1 MPKIII
7 LRGNSGS
14 GKSTIAK
21 ALQQKIG
28 RGTFLISQDHVRR
41 EMLLLRDRPNNQAI
55 GLLENLIEYG
65 FHHCEITILDGI
77 LYTEI
82 YDRLFERIKELFV
95 DNIFAY
101 YFDISF
107 EETLNRHSQKPNA
120 NEFGEIEL
128 RNWWRTNDL
137 ISNIDEKIITQ
148 DASITETVE
157 RIYNNIN
164 EQHNEQSPNMT
175 AKQETEL

>member
-1 MPKIII
+1 MPKIVI

-14 GKSTIAK
+14 GKSTVAK

-28 RGTFLISQDHVRR
+28 RGTFLLSQDYVRR

-55 GLLENLIEYG
+55 DLLENLIEYG
-65 FHHCEITILDGI
+65 FRHCEVTILDGI

-82 YDRLFERIKELFV
+82 YESLFWRIKELFA

-101 YFDISF
+101 YFDIPF

-120 NEFGEIEL
+120 NEFGEVEL
-128 RNWWRTNDL
+128 RNWWRANDFLTN
-137 ISNIDEKIITQ
+137 INEKIITQ
-148 DASITETVE
+148 DSSITQTVE
-157 RIYNNIN
+157 RIYKSIN
-164 EQHNEQSPNMT
+164 ERSQSWTND
-175 AKQETEL
+175 A

>member
-14 GKSTIAK
+14 GKSTVAK

-28 RGTFLISQDHVRR
+28 HGTFLVSQDYVRR
-41 EMLLLRDRPNNQAI
+41 EMLFLQGKPHNQVI
-55 GLLENLIEYG
+55 SLLENLIEYG
-65 FHHCEITILDGI
+65 SHHCEITILEGI

-82 YDRLFERIKELFV
+82 YESLFRRIKELFA

-101 YFDISF
+101 YFDIPF
-107 EETLNRHSQKPNA
+107 EETLYRHSQKPNA
-120 NEFGEIEL
+120 NEFGEVEL
-128 RNWWRTNDL
+128 RNWWRADDFIN
-137 ISNIDEKIITQ
+137 IIDEKIITK

-157 RIYNNIN
+157 RINMNIN
-164 EQHNEQSPNMT
+164 ERSQQWTND
-175 AKQETEL
+175 A